1 MCYSAHISM
10 GALGDSFYEYLL
22 KEWIQSGGKDMD
34 ARRMWDEAI
43 DAVEK
48 HLVKKSTSGLTY
60 LAEMKYDRLEHK
72 MDHLACF
79 ASGLIALS
87 GQSLEH
93 KQKQHF
99 LELGAQIANTCHESY
114 DRTATKIGPESFR
127 FSENVEAMA
136 VRFEG
141 FCRLFL
147 YLLFLGQTK
156 SITFRDQK

>member
-1 MCYSAHISM
+1 M

-43 DAVEK
+43 DAIEK
-48 HLVKKSTSGLTY
+48 NLVKKSTSGLTY

-87 GQSLEH
+87 GQSLEQ

-99 LELGAQIANTCHESY
+99 LELGAELANTCHESY

-127 FSENVEAMA
+127 FSENVEAIA
-136 VRFEG
+136 VRSEMF
-141 FCRLFL
+141 
-147 YLLFLGQTK
+147 
-156 SITFRDQK
+156 SISELSLNFV